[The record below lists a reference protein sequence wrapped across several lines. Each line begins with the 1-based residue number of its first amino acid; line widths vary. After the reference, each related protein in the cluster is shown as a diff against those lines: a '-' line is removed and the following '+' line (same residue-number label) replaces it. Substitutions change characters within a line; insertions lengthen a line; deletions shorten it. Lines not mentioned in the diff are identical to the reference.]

1 MCDSNAYINMVIEN
15 SHELLEND
23 DVDELTSSLGDLNR
37 MIQEIDVDLDEKDAV
52 GELTTLSLYV
62 EDLLNG
68 NSEALSRAQLR
79 NICDDLKKKV
89 DGYKL
94 FYRTFEKESD
104 HLLTCGMCQRYL
116 TKLDKS
122 LCLLEKIFC
131 V

>member
-89 DGYKL
+89 DVYKL